1 MAPKGAVLLGLGALF
16 GGLSFALY
24 PLCVAFANDRLLPSE
39 RVTASGQLVLL
50 YSAGA
55 ALGPLGAAVAM
66 TLAGAGGLF
75 FFIALAA
82 AAMLGFGLWR
92 LATSDPVP
100 GTAQQDF
107 QILPRT
113 TPVAALLDPAG
124 PEPSTESHPQTGDPW
139 KSP

>member
-1 MAPKGAVLLGLGALF
+1 
-16 GGLSFALY
+16 
-24 PLCVAFANDRLLPSE
+24 
-39 RVTASGQLVLL
+39 
-50 YSAGA
+50 
-55 ALGPLGAAVAM
+55 M